1 MLLPPGEVPEDWR
14 DRALEV
20 TLVPLLPEE
29 MGAVLRGRPA
39 YPALEERDEQIARLL
54 TQGASLTEIARA
66 VGLSARGA
74 QHRIARL
81 RERFGARSRA
91 ELVAYL
97 ARHGIGMAQTHNEAP
112 QETTRGETKE
122 QPDEGV

>member
-66 VGLSARGA
+66 VGQVCGSGDP
-74 QHRIARL
+74 
-81 RERFGARSRA
+81 SD
-91 ELVAYL
+91 
-97 ARHGIGMAQTHNEAP
+97 HG
-112 QETTRGETKE
+112 
-122 QPDEGV
+122 